1 MRYLSFAITA
11 EGVTD
16 EAFLWTVVFRTLWE
30 VICEKHIAGVEL
42 AETQIFF
49 PRLRNKD
56 RADIICRDRL
66 AFDLFFIHFDSTNA
80 SKSRL
85 YETLFSPIT
94 KLAHANCDVDPVR
107 IIPICTVNEMEG
119 WVLVDPDSIAFACG
133 YEGGWPNSIPVS
145 WDPEHARS
153 ISDPKAVLKTA
164 VTDLRR
170 SNHVSGEEIL
180 EVLGSA
186 ASRLDL
192 GKLNSV
198 AEYLELKSYI
208 LNALRSFG
216 CYQD

>member
-16 EAFLWTVVFRTLWE
+16 EAFLWAIVFRTLE
-30 VICEKHIAGVEL
+30 DVIYEKGISGIEL

-49 PRLRNKD
+49 PRSKNKE
-56 RADIICRDRL
+56 RVDIICRDRL
-66 AFDLFFIHFDSTNA
+66 AFDLFFVHFDSTNT
-80 SKSRL
+80 SKPRL
-85 YETLFSPIT
+85 YDSLFSAIT
-94 KLAHANCDVDPVR
+94 QLARETCDVDPVR

-133 YEGGWPNSIPVS
+133 YEAGWPNSVPVS
-145 WDPEHARS
+145 WDPERARS
-153 ISDPKAVLKTA
+153 ISDPKAVLRNA

-170 SNHVSGEEIL
+170 NNHVSRDEIL

-186 ASRLDL
+186 ASHLDL
-192 GKLNSV
+192 SKLSNV
-198 AEYLELKSYI
+198 TEYLELKSCI
-208 LNALRSFG
+208 LDALRSFG